1 LSHRLERS
9 ERHSLE
15 RSERR
20 SLERSERRSLE
31 RSERRSLERSERRS
45 LERSE
50 RQKLIGVIL
59 AAGKGSRIQPLNLY
73 LPKPLLPVC
82 NKPIIQY
89 QLEDMR
95 NIGVQE
101 VIIVVGHLKEEIISY
116 FGDGSSLGLHIR
128 YVEQRETLGIAH
140 AVAQLENEVN
150 SPFILFLGDIFLV
163 PKNLQAMERMF
174 WERRAG
180 AVLAVRREKN
190 PEYIRRNFAVILH
203 GSGTVTRVIEKPRYI
218 TNDLKGCG
226 VYIFDLSIFDA
237 IRRTPRT
244 AQRDEYEI
252 TNSIQILIDDGYP
265 VYPAEV
271 IDWDMNITFACDLLE
286 CNRNQLARLGEPYLL
301 GRDVKLYPGAT
312 IEGSVLGDGVTVEHS
327 IAVRDSLVFAGVHIT
342 DEHDIVRKLLTPEV
356 TLDCLA
362 PGNANGGNGV
372 KGHDHVL

>member
-1 LSHRLERS
+1 LS
-9 ERHSLE
+9 
-15 RSERR
+15 
-20 SLERSERRSLE
+20 
-31 RSERRSLERSERRS
+31 
-45 LERSE
+45 
-50 RQKLIGVIL
+50 QKLLGVIL

-73 LPKPLLPVC
+73 WPKPLLPVC

-95 NIGVQE
+95 DIGVRE

-116 FGDGSSLGLHIR
+116 FGVGSSLGLRIR

-140 AVAQLENEVN
+140 AVAQLENEVD

-180 AVLAVRREKN
+180 AVLAVKREEK
-190 PEYIRRNFAVILH
+190 PEYVRRNFAVILH
-203 GSGTVTRVIEKPRYI
+203 ASGTVTRVIEKPRYV
-218 TNDLKGCG
+218 TTDLKGCG
-226 VYIFDLSIFDA
+226 VYIFDLAIFDA

-271 IDWDMNITFACDLLE
+271 IAWDMNITFACDLLE
-286 CNRNQLARLGEPYLL
+286 CNRSQLQRLDKPYLI
-301 GRDVKLYPGAT
+301 GRNTT
-312 IEGSVLGDGVTVEHS
+312 IHPEAAIQNSVLGDGVTLEKP
-327 IAVRDSLVFAGVHIT
+327 IAVKDSLVFSGVHIT
-342 DEHDIVRKLLTPEV
+342 AEHDIERMLLTPDVSISCSAASPESRR
-356 TLDCLA
+356 DLA
-362 PGNANGGNGV
+362 AGEEPSHGV
-372 KGHDHVL
+372 

>member
-1 LSHRLERS
+1 MSQRL
-9 ERHSLE
+9 L
-15 RSERR
+15 
-20 SLERSERRSLE
+20 
-31 RSERRSLERSERRS
+31 
-45 LERSE
+45 
-50 RQKLIGVIL
+50 GVIL

-95 NIGVQE
+95 GIGVQE

-116 FGDGSSLGLHIR
+116 FGDGSALGLKIR
-128 YVEQRETLGIAH
+128 YVEQKETLGIAH

-163 PKNLQAMERMF
+163 PKNLQVMERMF

-180 AVLAVRREKN
+180 AVLAVKREEN
-190 PEYIRRNFAVILH
+190 PEYVRRNFAVILH
-203 GSGTVTRVIEKPRYI
+203 ASGTVTRVIEKPRYV
-218 TNDLKGCG
+218 TTDLKGCG
-226 VYIFDLSIFDA
+226 VYIFDLAIFDA

-286 CNRNQLARLGEPYLL
+286 CNRSQLRRLGEPYLI
-301 GRDVKLYPGAT
+301 GRNVSMPPGV
-312 IEGSVLGDGVTVEHS
+312 IVERSVLGDGVTLDKVV
-327 IAVRDSLVFAGVHIT
+327 AVRDSLIFSGVQVT
-342 DEHDIVRKLLTPEV
+342 SDSDVEGMLLTPEV
-356 TLDCLA
+356 SIACMDSQRESAHGL
-362 PGNANGGNGV
+362 
-372 KGHDHVL
+372 

>member
-1 LSHRLERS
+1 MSEVSRSLSHQLV
-9 ERHSLE
+9 
-15 RSERR
+15 
-20 SLERSERRSLE
+20 
-31 RSERRSLERSERRS
+31 
-45 LERSE
+45 
-50 RQKLIGVIL
+50 GVIL

-95 NIGVQE
+95 EIGVRE

-116 FGDGSSLGLHIR
+116 FGDGSALGLQIR
-128 YVEQRETLGIAH
+128 YVEQQQTLGIAH
-140 AVAQLENEVN
+140 AVAQLETEVN

-163 PKNLQAMERMF
+163 PKDLHVMERMF

-180 AVLAVRREKN
+180 AVLAVKREKN

-203 GSGTVTRVIEKPRYI
+203 ASGTVTRVIEKPRYL

-226 VYIFDLSIFDA
+226 VYIFDLAIFDA

-252 TNSIQILIDDGYP
+252 TNSIQILIDDGFP

-286 CNRNQLARLGEPYLL
+286 CNLSQLRRLGRPCLI
-301 GRDVKLYPGAT
+301 GRNARIHPDAT
-312 IEGSVLGDGVTVEHS
+312 IEASVLGDGVVVEKPIHIS
-327 IAVRDSLVFAGVHIT
+327 ESLILTGSRIET
-342 DEHDIVRKLLTPEV
+342 SDKLERMLVTPEV
-356 TLDCLA
+356 SVSC
-362 PGNANGGNGV
+362 NRSIS
-372 KGHDHVL
+372 

>member
-1 LSHRLERS
+1 MS
-9 ERHSLE
+9 
-15 RSERR
+15 
-20 SLERSERRSLE
+20 
-31 RSERRSLERSERRS
+31 
-45 LERSE
+45 
-50 RQKLIGVIL
+50 QKLIGVIL

-95 NIGVQE
+95 KIGVQD

-116 FGDGSSLGLHIR
+116 FSDGSSLGLQIR
-128 YVEQRETLGIAH
+128 YVEQRNALGIAH

-163 PKNLQAMERMF
+163 PKDLQAMERMF

-180 AVLAVRREKN
+180 AVLAVKREKN

-203 GSGTVTRVIEKPRYI
+203 ASGTVTRVIEKPRYL

-226 VYIFDLSIFDA
+226 VYIFDLAIFDA

-265 VYPAEV
+265 VYPAQV

-286 CNRNQLARLGEPYLL
+286 CNRDQLKRLGKPYLV
-301 GRDVKLYPGAT
+301 GQNTVIHPEAT
-312 IEGSVLGDGVTVEHS
+312 LEGSVLGNGVTVEKP
-327 IAVRDSLVFAGVHIT
+327 IAVRDSLVFSGVRIT
-342 DEHDIVRKLLTPEV
+342 SEQDVERMLLTPDIV
-356 TLDCLA
+356 INCPA
-362 PGNANGGNGV
+362 AQ
-372 KGHDHVL
+372 KGPNHEI

>member
-1 LSHRLERS
+1 LT
-9 ERHSLE
+9 
-15 RSERR
+15 
-20 SLERSERRSLE
+20 
-31 RSERRSLERSERRS
+31 
-45 LERSE
+45 
-50 RQKLIGVIL
+50 QKLVGVIL

-73 LPKPLLPVC
+73 VPKPLLPVC

-95 NIGVQE
+95 KIGVRE

-116 FGDGSSLGLHIR
+116 FGDGSSLGLQIR
-128 YVEQRETLGIAH
+128 YVEQQKTLGIAH
-140 AVAQLENEVN
+140 AVAQLENEVD

-163 PKNLQAMERMF
+163 PRDLQVMERTF

-180 AVLAVRREKN
+180 AVLAVKREEN

-203 GSGTVTRVIEKPRYI
+203 ASGTVTRVIEKPRYL
-218 TNDLKGCG
+218 TNNLKGCG
-226 VYIFDLSIFDA
+226 VYIFDLAIFDA

-286 CNRNQLARLGEPYLL
+286 CNRSQLKRLGKSCLI
-301 GRDVKLYPGAT
+301 GRNAVIHPGAT
-312 IEGSVLGDGVTVEHS
+312 IQGSVLGDNVIVEKP
-327 IAVRDSLVFAGVHIT
+327 IFIKDSLVFSDVRIT
-342 DEHDIVRKLLTPEV
+342 AEHDIAHKLLTPDV
-356 TLDCLA
+356 VVDCVS
-362 PGNANGGNGV
+362 GSKESSDGI
-372 KGHDHVL
+372 